1 MSGIITFKNLPA
13 LRKKFKNKK
22 IVHCSGCFDIT
33 HAGHVIFFEDCKKQ
47 GDILVVGV
55 GTDRS
60 VREYKKGRPILN
72 QYLRLKMVSSLKPV
86 DYCYLQPYMPFGNL
100 KELLEMVHM
109 ELEQLKPDVYVV
121 NDDAF
126 DIPGRKEILKRH
138 PNVTL
143 CILKRWAPKNFSS
156 ISTTKIIDKIQKLK

>member
-1 MSGIITFKNLPA
+1 MSGIITFKDLPA
-13 LRKKFKNKK
+13 LRKKFKNKR

-55 GTDRS
+55 GTDKA
-60 VREYKKGRPILN
+60 VGQYKIGRPILN
-72 QYLRLKMVSSLKPV
+72 EYIRLKMISSLKPV
-86 DYCYLQPYMPFGNL
+86 DYCYLQPYTPFGNL
-100 KELLEMVHM
+100 KELLEAVHID
-109 ELEQLKPDVYVV
+109 LKQLKPDVYVI

-138 PNVTL
+138 PNVNL
-143 CILKRWAPKNFSS
+143 RVLKRWAPKNFDS
-156 ISTTKIIDKIQKLK
+156 ISTTKIIERIQKLK